1 MGRTRPRPFRPAL
14 DTLEGRLVL
23 AAPSASP
30 VALAALPFV
39 AALPSPTV
47 PTLKAST
54 HKLVLS
60 EIDGA
65 FSAYKGKNEDVLNAL
80 DVLSSLFTTPNSAST
95 TTDSTD
101 KGDGAVLG
109 ASLTKAVDRLPF
121 GHSRAEPLIFQV
133 IGQGGVTPGNSNF
146 FRDRLKALVEQYVR
160 RGVRNG
166 DFTLTRH
173 A

>member
-1 MGRTRPRPFRPAL
+1 MGWTRPRPFRPAL
-14 DTLEGRLVL
+14 DALEGRLVL
-23 AAPSASP
+23 AAPASP
-30 VALAALPFV
+30 AALLALPIV
-39 AALPSPTV
+39 APLPSPTG

-54 HKLVLS
+54 EKLVLS

-65 FSAYKGKNEDVLNAL
+65 FSAYKGKNDGVLNAL
-80 DVLSSLFTTPNSAST
+80 GGLTSLFTSPNSTDPT
-95 TTDSTD
+95 TEAGV
-101 KGDGAVLG
+101 KGDGAALG
-109 ASLTKAVDRLPF
+109 ARLTKAVDRLPF
-121 GHSRAEPLIFQV
+121 GHSRAEPLIFQA
-133 IGQGGVTPGNSNF
+133 IGQGGVTPGNSDF